1 MRFIGGYALRK
12 RAGESRHIGGGNRAL
27 CAFFCALMTVG
38 RSRIEADL
46 RQKVTAESPQICADP
61 TAGNCGKCCIPALN
75 RR

>member
-1 MRFIGGYALRK
+1 MRFIGGYALGK
-12 RAGESRHIGGGNRAL
+12 RAGESRPIEGSSRAL

-38 RSRIEADL
+38 RSRFEADL
-46 RQKVTAESPQICADP
+46 RQKITTDSPQICADP